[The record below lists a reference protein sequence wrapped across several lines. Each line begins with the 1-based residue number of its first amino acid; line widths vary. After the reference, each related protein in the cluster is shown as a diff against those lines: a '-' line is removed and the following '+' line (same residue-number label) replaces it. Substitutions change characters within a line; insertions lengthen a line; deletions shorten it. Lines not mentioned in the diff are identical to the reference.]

1 MKGRIWDLIWAFCA
15 SLLLSV
21 GVMRCFAQVYG
32 LSLDWQTVL
41 EILAAVTLA
50 GELLLLPR
58 RGSEIV
64 LCLCALVLGYL
75 LRLPETM
82 AQIKSLLT
90 LVSVVLDNTYHWG
103 YFAFPGH
110 GAGSIELPVALYG
123 AGVCLCVSRCI
134 LRRRGPVLPFLLTV
148 PVMLMCPMIPETEPE
163 ILPVYMV
170 LVVWGMLWLTGGTRK
185 NSAIQGATLTLYAI
199 VPVLT
204 ATLGLLLLNPQA
216 EYRDHGTAV
225 RQQLMAKMTGTVRL
239 NTNFTFVPQVSFE
252 TDLASLDGGE
262 QASFP
267 VLTFTAPENGS
278 VYLRGQDYDTYTG
291 KAWTS
296 DAQRQENFDGWG
308 TSSGDIRVRTFAVQ
322 DLVYIPYYP
331 GTATILTGG
340 ALANTGGVVNYTF
353 PVNPNGS
360 ASPQD
365 ALERYLRLPDST
377 RGWAE
382 SYLNGITDPEQIGE
396 MVRSSA
402 VYDLKTPKMPDGEQ
416 DFARWFLEKS
426 DRGFCVHFATA
437 SAVLLRAAGIPAR
450 YVVGYCQEAQAGKA
464 AVVTG
469 LNAHAWVE
477 YYDGEAGYWRIL
489 ESTASQAG
497 PSQSTI
503 QQNRPGQ
510 TGETTAPTLPKET
523 EAQAEGKEKMAIP
536 MWAWLIPALLAL
548 IFLRRWLILLLRRER
563 IRHSDARR
571 RTLLYWRQAEELSKA
586 LKTAAPEEL
595 LELAQRAKFSRH
607 RITAMDLEPLK
618 AYCEACIEKR
628 KEGPWWQRMA
638 DRFWFVRY

>member
-1 MKGRIWDLIWAFCA
+1 MKRRIWDLIWAFCA

-21 GVMRCFAQVYG
+21 GVMQCFVRVYE
-32 LSLDWQTVL
+32 LSFDWKPVL

-90 LVSVVLDNTYHWG
+90 LVSVVLNNTYHWG

-110 GAGSIELPVALYG
+110 KVGSIELPVILYG

-148 PVMLMCPMIPETEPE
+148 PVMLMCPMIPEAEPE

-170 LVVWGMLWLTGGTRK
+170 LVVWGMLLLTYGTRK

-199 VPVLT
+199 VPVLVT
-204 ATLGLLLLNPQA
+204 ALGLLLLNPQA
-216 EYRDHGTAV
+216 KYRDHGAAV
-225 RQQLMAKMTGTVRL
+225 RQQLMTKMTGTIRL
-239 NTNFTFVPQVSFE
+239 KSNFTFVPHVSFE
-252 TDLASLDGGE
+252 TDLASLNGGE

-267 VLTFTAPENGS
+267 VLTFTAPESGS

-291 KAWTS
+291 KAWTA

-308 TSSGDIRVRTFAVQ
+308 TSPGDIQVRTFAVQ

-353 PVNPNGS
+353 PMNPNGS
-360 ASPQD
+360 AFPQD
-365 ALERYLRLPDST
+365 ALERYLLLPDST

-382 SYLNGITDPEQIGE
+382 SYLNGVTDPEKIGE

-402 VYDLKTPKMPDGEQ
+402 RYDLKTPKMPDGEQ
-416 DFARWFLEKS
+416 DFARWFLEES

-437 SAVLLRAAGIPAR
+437 STVLLRAAGIPAR

-469 LNAHAWVE
+469 RNAHAWAE
-477 YYDGEAGYWRIL
+477 YYDAQAGCWRIL

-497 PSQSTI
+497 PSQSTPRET
-503 QQNRPGQ
+503 QPRQ
-510 TGETTAPTLPKET
+510 TGESTVPTAPKET
-523 EAQAEGKEKMAIP
+523 DTQTSGKEKLVISP
-536 MWAWLIPALLAL
+536 WVWLLPALLVL

-563 IRHSDARR
+563 IKHSDARR

-607 RITAMDLEPLK
+607 RITAMDLKPLK
-618 AYCEACIEKR
+618 AYCEDCIEKR

>member
-1 MKGRIWDLIWAFCA
+1 MKRRIWDLLWAFCA

-21 GVMRCFAQVYG
+21 GVMRCFAQVYE
-32 LSLDWQTVL
+32 LSFAWKPVL
-41 EILAAVTLA
+41 GILAAVTLA

-90 LVSVVLDNTYHWG
+90 LVSVVLNNTYHWG

-110 GAGSIELPVALYG
+110 RVGSIELPVAIYG
-123 AGVCLCVSRCI
+123 AGVCLSVSRCI

-148 PVMLMCPMIPETEPE
+148 PVMLMCPMIPEADPE
-163 ILPVYMV
+163 ILPVYLV
-170 LVVWGMLWLTGGTRK
+170 LVVWGMLLLTYGTRK

-199 VPVLT
+199 VPVLVT
-204 ATLGLLLLNPQA
+204 ALGILLLNPQA
-216 EYRDHGTAV
+216 NYQDHGAAV
-225 RQQLMAKMTGTVRL
+225 RQQLMARMDGTIRL
-239 NTNFTFVPQVSFE
+239 NTHFTFVPHVSFE
-252 TDLASLDGGE
+252 TNLAALNGGE

-267 VLTFTAPENGS
+267 VLTFTAPESGS
-278 VYLRGQDYDTYTG
+278 IYLRGQDYDTYTG
-291 KAWTS
+291 KSWTS

-308 TSSGDIRVRTFAVQ
+308 ASSGDIQIRTFAVQ

-340 ALANTGGVVNYTF
+340 ALANTGGTVSYTF

-360 ASPQD
+360 ALPQET
-365 ALERYLRLPDST
+365 LERYLRLPDST
-377 RGWAE
+377 RAWAE
-382 SYLNGITDPEQIGE
+382 SYLNGVTDPEKIGE

-402 VYDLKTPKMPDGEQ
+402 RYDLKTPKMPEDEQ

-437 SAVLLRAAGIPAR
+437 STVLLRAAGIPAR
-450 YVVGYCQEAQAGKA
+450 YVAGYCQEAQAGKA
-464 AVVTG
+464 AVVTS
-469 LNAHAWVE
+469 LNAHAWAE
-477 YYDGEAGYWRIL
+477 YYDAETGCWRIL

-497 PSQSTI
+497 PSQRVPTET
-503 QQNRPGQ
+503 RPRQ
-510 TGETTAPTLPKET
+510 TGDTAAPTVSRKPEAHRAT
-523 EAQAEGKEKMAIP
+523 EKKTVIP
-536 MWAWLIPALLAL
+536 AWAWLLPALILLA
-548 IFLRRWLILLLRRER
+548 FLRRWLMLLLRREK

-586 LKTAAPEEL
+586 LKTPAPEDL

-607 RITAMDLEPLK
+607 RITPMDLEPLK
-618 AYCEACIEKR
+618 AYCGDCIQKR
-628 KEGPWWQRMA
+628 KEGPWWQRVIDMV
-638 DRFWFVRY
+638 WFVRY

>member
-1 MKGRIWDLIWAFCA
+1 MKRRIWDLLWAFCA

-21 GVMRCFAQVYG
+21 GVMQCFVRVYE
-32 LSLDWQTVL
+32 LSFDWKPVL

-58 RGSEIV
+58 KGSEIV

-90 LVSVVLDNTYHWG
+90 LVSVVLNNTYHWG

-110 GAGSIELPVALYG
+110 KVGSIELPVILYG
-123 AGVCLCVSRCI
+123 AGVCLSVSRCI

-170 LVVWGMLWLTGGTRK
+170 LVVWGMMLLTYGTRK

-199 VPVLT
+199 VPVLVT
-204 ATLGLLLLNPQA
+204 ALGILLLNPQA
-216 EYRDHGTAV
+216 KYRDHGAAV
-225 RQQLMAKMTGTVRL
+225 RQQLMTKMTGTIRL
-239 NTNFTFVPQVSFE
+239 KTNFTFVPQVSFE
-252 TDLASLDGGE
+252 TDLASLNGGE

-267 VLTFTAPENGS
+267 VLTFTAPESGS

-291 KAWTS
+291 KSWTS

-308 TSSGDIRVRTFAVQ
+308 TSPGDIQIRTFAVQ

-340 ALANTGGVVNYTF
+340 ALANTGGVVNYAF
-353 PVNPNGS
+353 PMNPNGS
-360 ASPQD
+360 ALSQD
-365 ALERYLRLPDST
+365 ALERYLLLPDST

-382 SYLNGITDPEQIGE
+382 SYLNGVTDPEEIGE

-402 VYDLKTPKMPDGEQ
+402 RYDLKTPKMPDGEQ
-416 DFARWFLEKS
+416 DFAQWFLEKS

-437 SAVLLRAAGIPAR
+437 STVLLRAAGIPAR

-469 LNAHAWVE
+469 LNAHAWAE
-477 YYDGEAGYWRIL
+477 YYDTETGCWKIL

-497 PSQSTI
+497 PSQSAPRET
-503 QQNRPGQ
+503 QPRQ
-510 TGETTAPTLPKET
+510 TGESTVSTAPRET
-523 EAQAEGKEKMAIP
+523 GAQTVVREKKPIP
-536 MWAWLIPALLAL
+536 MWIWLLPALLLL

-563 IRHSDARR
+563 IKHSDARR

-618 AYCEACIEKR
+618 AYCEDCIEKR
-628 KEGPWWQRMA
+628 KEGPWWQRMT
-638 DRFWFVRY
+638 DRLWFVRY

>member
-1 MKGRIWDLIWAFCA
+1 MSC
-15 SLLLSV
+15 
-21 GVMRCFAQVYG
+21 
-32 LSLDWQTVL
+32 
-41 EILAAVTLA
+41 
-50 GELLLLPR
+50 
-58 RGSEIV
+58 
-64 LCLCALVLGYL
+64 
-75 LRLPETM
+75 
-82 AQIKSLLT
+82 
-90 LVSVVLDNTYHWG
+90 
-103 YFAFPGH
+103 
-110 GAGSIELPVALYG
+110 
-123 AGVCLCVSRCI
+123 RCI

-148 PVMLMCPMIPETEPE
+148 PVMLMCPMIPEAEPE

-170 LVVWGMLWLTGGTRK
+170 LVVWGMLLLTYGTRK

-199 VPVLT
+199 VPVLVT
-204 ATLGLLLLNPQA
+204 ALGLLLLNPQA
-216 EYRDHGTAV
+216 KYRDHGAAV
-225 RQQLMAKMTGTVRL
+225 RQQLMTKMTGTIRL
-239 NTNFTFVPQVSFE
+239 KSNFTFVPHVSFE
-252 TDLASLDGGE
+252 TDLASLNGGE

-267 VLTFTAPENGS
+267 VLTFTAPESGS

-291 KAWTS
+291 KAWTA

-308 TSSGDIRVRTFAVQ
+308 TSPGDIQVRTFAVQ

-353 PVNPNGS
+353 PMNPNGS
-360 ASPQD
+360 AFPQD
-365 ALERYLRLPDST
+365 ALERYLLLPDST

-382 SYLNGITDPEQIGE
+382 SYLNGVTDPEKIGE

-402 VYDLKTPKMPDGEQ
+402 RYDLKTPKMPDGEQ
-416 DFARWFLEKS
+416 DFARWFLEES

-437 SAVLLRAAGIPAR
+437 STVLLRAAGIPAR

-469 LNAHAWVE
+469 RNAHAWAE
-477 YYDGEAGYWRIL
+477 YYDAQAGCWRIL

-497 PSQSTI
+497 PSQSTPRET
-503 QQNRPGQ
+503 QPRQ
-510 TGETTAPTLPKET
+510 TGESTVPTAPKET
-523 EAQAEGKEKMAIP
+523 DTQTSGKEKLVISP
-536 MWAWLIPALLAL
+536 WVWLLPALLVL

-563 IRHSDARR
+563 IKHSDARR

-628 KEGPWWQRMA
+628 KEGPWWQRVIDMV
-638 DRFWFVRY
+638 WFVRY